1 MLRLVAFLV
10 VASLLLHA
18 ESASTLRDKIAR
30 RRAAVTKKKSDGESG
45 LEGAEEAVKTIKVT
59 GTEAVKKVT
68 GSLNP
73 GHLAVRLGAG
83 GLAAAAAYKG
93 YQVLSS
99 FLAKRKSSP
108 KSLGDGAAATK
119 AKAIDPK
126 AQAVDQHQPLVD
138 ILSLAGD
145 SFMELNS
152 TSLAPTVCSP
162 SALQNN
168 YVVVIF
174 DCDAKLVESA
184 DRTARQDYFALM
196 SNLTLSANP
205 SVPMKTLYVPGKSN
219 KHIMEDSALVKGCKG
234 WNYLS
239 SSRTA
244 LSAAKAIRAK
254 YQVKDEELRIVILDG
269 NQNVISENALDL
281 LRINPRGMPWVPMS
295 LDEIM
300 KGGRVLS
307 GAGSNET
314 TTLEAGSPIAV
325 YFSASWCAPCKKF
338 SPKLAAQYSAAAK
351 LAGTEVIFV
360 SLDTEEDQFHQYRA
374 SMPWPAVPFV
384 DPRRALLQLALGVKS
399 IPALVLLDGKGKVI
413 TSSGVTQFIND
424 EKLERFPWGSDVL
437 DLDSGNGTLVEAL
450 QRGPALIALTSDD
463 KKQDASFALTEV
475 ARLSRKPIMMPRG
488 PREDLVFCTLGN
500 TGKLSTAIRSLA
512 SLEGSPK
519 DGTVLILL
527 DLSNEQ
533 FSVVEHKNGEASSL
547 VTKVAQV
554 AEKYKRYELALSPI
568 KLPQTDAAGEE

>member
-1 MLRLVAFLV
+1 MLRLFALLLV
-10 VASLLLHA
+10 VALLGENANASSLRERIA
-18 ESASTLRDKIAR
+18 AR
-30 RRAAVTKKKSDGESG
+30 RASATTKKRSDGESG
-45 LEGAEEAVKTIKVT
+45 LEGAEEAVKTVKVA
-59 GTEAVKKVT
+59 GTEAVKKVASSPIVR
-68 GSLNP
+68 G
-73 GHLAVRLGAG
+73 LAVRLGAG
-83 GLAAAAAYKG
+83 ALAAAATYKG
-93 YQVLSS
+93 YQVFSS
-99 FLAKRKSSP
+99 FLAKRKISP
-108 KSLGDGAAATK
+108 KSSGGGIATEPK
-119 AKAIDPK
+119 VPSID
-126 AQAVDQHQPLVD
+126 VHQSLMD

-145 SFMELNS
+145 SFVELNATSFAPSVCNPS
-152 TSLAPTVCSP
+152 T
-162 SALQNN
+162 LQNN

-184 DRTARQDYFALM
+184 DRSARQDYFALM

-205 SVPMKTLYVPGKSN
+205 SVPMKTLYIPGKSN

-269 NQNVISENALDL
+269 DQNVISENALDL

-295 LDEIM
+295 LDAIM

-307 GAGSNET
+307 GAGSNDT
-314 TTLEAGSPIAV
+314 TTLDAGSPMAV

-351 LAGTEVIFV
+351 LAGTEIVFV
-360 SLDTEEDQFHQYRA
+360 SLDTEEAEFHQYRA

-463 KKQDASFALTEV
+463 KKQDASSALAEV

-500 TGKLSTAIRSLA
+500 TGKLASAIRSLA
-512 SLEGSPK
+512 SLDGSPK
-519 DGTVLILL
+519 DGIVLILL

-533 FSVVEHKNGEASSL
+533 FSVVEHKNGQEASSL

-568 KLPQTDAAGEE
+568 KLPQSDSGVEE